1 MSRMS
6 LTDFE
11 ARYRADSDPWGYA
24 TSAYERDKY
33 AATLAACG
41 AGPYRHALELGASIG
56 VFSAMLA
63 PRCRC
68 LTTIDGAPTA
78 VEIARRRL
86 GDLQG
91 VQLLTGAIPAAI
103 PDGPFDLVVA
113 SEILYYLTIEELA
126 VTLDRLC
133 EQMQSAARLVAVHWR
148 PGGPDRPQTTDAVH
162 ATLRREFR
170 LRSVEQRGTDEYRLD
185 VLERR

>member
-1 MSRMS
+1 
-6 LTDFE
+6 
-11 ARYRADSDPWGYA
+11 
-24 TSAYERDKY
+24 
-33 AATLAACG
+33 
-41 AGPYRHALELGASIG
+41 
-56 VFSAMLA
+56 MLA
-63 PRCRC
+63 TRCRC

-86 GDLQG
+86 GEVQS
-91 VQLLTGAIPAAI
+91 VQLLTGAIPGAI

-133 EQMQSAARLVAVHWR
+133 EQMESAARLVAVHWR
-148 PGGPDRPQTTDAVH
+148 PNGPDRPQTADAVH
-162 ATLRREFR
+162 ATLRRECR
-170 LRSVEQRGTDEYRLD
+170 LHSVKRSGTHEYRLD